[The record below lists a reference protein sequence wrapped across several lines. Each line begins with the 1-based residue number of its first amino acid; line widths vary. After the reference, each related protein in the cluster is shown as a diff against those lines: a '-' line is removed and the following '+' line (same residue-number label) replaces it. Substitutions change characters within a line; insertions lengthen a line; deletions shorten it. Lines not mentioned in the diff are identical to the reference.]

1 MDAEDYDD
9 DTAMNCNV
17 YFYLCY
23 YITAKL
29 TLLIK
34 IVSFSERSR
43 WANDRGNKKGWRL
56 YGKF

>member
-17 YFYLCY
+17 YFYF